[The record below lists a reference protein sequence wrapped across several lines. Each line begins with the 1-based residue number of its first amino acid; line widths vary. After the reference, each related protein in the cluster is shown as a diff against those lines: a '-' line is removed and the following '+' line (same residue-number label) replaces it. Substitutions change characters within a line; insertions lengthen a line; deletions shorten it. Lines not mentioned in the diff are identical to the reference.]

1 MADNM
6 SRGLNTE
13 REITYAIKGLKAI
26 KREAKETLQ
35 VLKELEKAKKV
46 GERSE

>member
-13 REITYAIKGLKAI
+13 EEISHAIKGLKAI

-35 VLKELEKAKKV
+35 VLKELERAKKE
-46 GERSE
+46 GER